1 MKCPPI
7 TKVLIFVCYLLAPLT
22 EANAISNCFSF
33 IPYATNGSFVQ
44 LPEDKEFCFH
54 YSGKTTQMSTN
65 HLGGRVIKGNQLND
79 GIIAFGE
86 SQLLGLDISDY
97 TKSAKHEL
105 SELFSSVPLIIYAAP
120 NNGPLQAL
128 RQMKRVHDIDPISNK
143 AIVIG
148 FNYGTDIFRI
158 QKHWDPKKFVP
169 LDMTQ
174 LERSFKIPGYHDITL
189 FIARLRGVKFGST
202 VSNSEMIRKF
212 YSKLTD
218 QRRNQDID
226 NWLSQLKNS
235 ELRLASSKNFI
246 LYPPYWNVG
255 ANEMFQKKVE
265 KDYFALACKVF
276 KTDLFDRLLVSEM
289 PSKNT
294 KFASDNRHFL
304 SSALTYQEYSC

>member
-1 MKCPPI
+1 M
-7 TKVLIFVCYLLAPLT
+7 
-22 EANAISNCFSF
+22 SNCFSF
-33 IPYATNGSFVQ
+33 IPYAINGSFVQ

-54 YSGKTTQMSTN
+54 YSEKITHMSTN
-65 HLGGRVIKGNQLND
+65 HLGGRVIKGNQLK
-79 GIIAFGE
+79 GEIIAFGE
-86 SQLLGLDISDY
+86 SQLLGLDISDS
-97 TKSAKHEL
+97 TMNVKHEL
-105 SELFSSVPLIIYAAP
+105 SELFPSVPLTIYAAP

-143 AIVIG
+143 VIVIG

-158 QKHWDPKKFVP
+158 QKHWDPKNFVP

-174 LERSFKIPGYHDITL
+174 LERSFKIPGYHDVRL

-212 YSKLTD
+212 YDKLTD

-235 ELRLASSKNFI
+235 EIQFASSKHFI
-246 LYPPYWNVG
+246 LFPPYWIIG
-255 ANEMFQKKVE
+255 ANEKSKKKIQ
-265 KDYFALACKVF
+265 KDYFELACNVF
-276 KTDLFDRLLVSEM
+276 NTNIFDRILVSEL

-294 KFASDNRHFL
+294 KFASDNRHSL
-304 SSALTYQEYSC
+304 SGALTYKEYSC